1 MNFPGGKLE
10 DGETPEDT
18 ARIETKEEAGVDV
31 EIVQRIP
38 SHLDHELKKVYHM
51 YLAHLP
57 EGAEIKISEE
67 HDDIKWVSL
76 EGAVALHHPNDV
88 SEALNSLSHHARF
101 GIEHL
106 ATRVMSPRAPL
117 EHIRHLVCLCK
128 PIREEEPLV
137 YRYWLATNRTYFKHQ
152 STLKWNLLLP
162 FCIVI
167 TASSSF

>member
-1 MNFPGGKLE
+1 MTENAVGQNVVPEGYREAAGCIVMRQTDKSILLLRRSIHETSWHGMYELPGGKLE

-38 SHLDHELKKVYHM
+38 SHVDHELKKVYHM

-106 ATRVMSPRAPL
+106 L
-117 EHIRHLVCLCK
+117 QE
-128 PIREEEPLV
+128 
-137 YRYWLATNRTYFKHQ
+137 
-152 STLKWNLLLP
+152 
-162 FCIVI
+162 
-167 TASSSF
+167 